1 MAAPDFDSEPI
12 LHRASTNRL
21 TKNAHG
27 SLGLKSVELVAKG
40 RARILLTGGGRLMEV
55 RPQRSGIPNHREI
68 EPAAWDSPRF
78 SAGGRPE
85 AFSELLRQDL

>member
-55 RPQRSGIPNHREI
+55 PDIPLGDVQN
-68 EPAAWDSPRF
+68 DSADLETAHQDSSRF
-78 SAGGRPE
+78 
-85 AFSELLRQDL
+85 FNKLLGLGLSLACH